1 VVSRAQGDQARAIVA
16 TDYQPSNERVAGL
29 RHNSQVDVIIYTG
42 DGWFWNSLGKL
53 WIRLMTLMSYAY

>member
-1 VVSRAQGDQARAIVA
+1 VIIET
-16 TDYQPSNERVAGL
+16 TDYETSTERVSGL

-42 DGWFWNSLGKL
+42 DGWFWNSVGKM